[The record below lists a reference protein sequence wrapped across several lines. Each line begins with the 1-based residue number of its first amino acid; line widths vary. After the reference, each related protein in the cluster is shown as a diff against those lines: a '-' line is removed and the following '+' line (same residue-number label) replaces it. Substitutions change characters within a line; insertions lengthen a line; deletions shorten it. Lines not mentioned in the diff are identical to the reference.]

1 MKQFLKKRLI
11 ELYATLNAQLSKNNR
26 AIIYEPWNI
35 DTNCV
40 DVANFIAGH
49 YNMPVVYALPKLLI
63 AHAKKLVKPNVEVV
77 EQDGIHFKFLFFTS
91 KYLFAAHWKFPKSYM
106 GREPV
111 TNQNGILHAL
121 RCWKYKEITGNHFQ
135 RKLD

>member
-77 EQDGIHFKFLFFTS
+77 EQDGIHFKFLFSGSTRRLLETIFS
-91 KYLFAAHWKFPKSYM
+91 A
-106 GREPV
+106 
-111 TNQNGILHAL
+111 N
-121 RCWKYKEITGNHFQ
+121 
-135 RKLD
+135 